1 MQQQQRTALW
11 RPAVSFSS
19 EVCKVVMRLA
29 VGVLAVCGMGA
40 VAGAQTRPAIT
51 PAPVSQANGPANG
64 TNGTGTAPA
73 IPVTATADPRSIVS
87 SDSYVIGSGD
97 QLSLTVWREPN
108 LSSNGLPV
116 RPDGRISVPLLGDVP
131 AAGMT
136 PMQLS
141 KDIAS
146 RLQKF
151 YTDPQVTITMMAVAP
166 KEIFLI
172 GEIGRTGPIIL
183 SPGMNVLQAIAVAG
197 GLTPYAKKKLYI
209 LRKTEKGEQKLNFS
223 YKKAISNGDMQGV
236 TLMPGDTIVSQ

>member
-1 MQQQQRTALW
+1 M
-11 RPAVSFSS
+11 
-19 EVCKVVMRLA
+19 
-29 VGVLAVCGMGA
+29 
-40 VAGAQTRPAIT
+40 
-51 PAPVSQANGPANG
+51 
-64 TNGTGTAPA
+64 
-73 IPVTATADPRSIVS
+73 
-87 SDSYVIGSGD
+87 
-97 QLSLTVWREPN
+97 SLTVWREPN

-223 YKKAISNGDMQGV
+223 YKKAISNGDMQGI